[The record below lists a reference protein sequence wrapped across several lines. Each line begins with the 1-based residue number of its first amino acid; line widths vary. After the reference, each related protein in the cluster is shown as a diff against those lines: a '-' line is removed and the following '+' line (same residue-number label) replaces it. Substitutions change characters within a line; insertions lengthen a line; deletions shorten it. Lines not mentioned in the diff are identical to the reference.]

1 MKRFLPNFARKGER
15 KTKETGNP
23 RVERGR
29 DRGAR
34 GIAQKKGKKR
44 VEADYAESY
53 SPLILLEC
61 TRERGNISINYCVIK
76 I

>member
-1 MKRFLPNFARKGER
+1 MKGRRKREVLGSNAVETEEPVELHRR
-15 KTKETGNP
+15 KE
-23 RVERGR
+23 
-29 DRGAR
+29 
-34 GIAQKKGKKR
+34 KKR
-44 VEADYAESY
+44 AEADYAESY